1 MQAAITQ
8 FEDGQLLAFVFW
20 TQAHIWLFALRR
32 ASRAI
37 PYAWVSGPS
46 SRSQLRPPVRMLLD
60 FVVFPEVSEVILIYS
75 KYPEQIWSYFSKL
88 HRGAVFLCDVWK
100 PNTLQLAPATTQSCD
115 VSTVFH
121 SVDSISLRDQSCR
134 VSSIYSLRLLSS
146 DKINEDHFKVIYF
159 QDCMSTDTLE
169 KYLYTTENHR
179 SITHNSLDYFTT
191 R

>member
-1 MQAAITQ
+1 M
-8 FEDGQLLAFVFW
+8 
-20 TQAHIWLFALRR
+20 
-32 ASRAI
+32 
-37 PYAWVSGPS
+37 
-46 SRSQLRPPVRMLLD
+46 
-60 FVVFPEVSEVILIYS
+60 
-75 KYPEQIWSYFSKL
+75 
-88 HRGAVFLCDVWK
+88 CDVWK

-121 SVDSISLRDQSCR
+121 SVDSISLRDQSCC

-169 KYLYTTENHR
+169 KYLYITENHR

-191 R
+191 KIKQRTKTKHWYLAFFGKERHGCLWRTSRSDGYRTSHSTWL